1 MKSLITQR
9 ASALEIPEPP
19 NSTTL
24 IFLSFIFQELTLHLV
39 VGGRFYSRGLMDRDN
54 SAAEHNWQ
62 TQMQFFNDL
71 QKMLVKLTF
80 IRLYSPFDS
89 QLR

>member
-1 MKSLITQR
+1 
-9 ASALEIPEPP
+9 
-19 NSTTL
+19 
-24 IFLSFIFQELTLHLV
+24 
-39 VGGRFYSRGLMDRDN
+39 MDRDN

-89 QLR
+89 QLRWFPARMHSVARCIRN

>member
-1 MKSLITQR
+1 MKSSITRR
-9 ASALEIPEPP
+9 ASSLEIPEPP

-24 IFLSFIFQELTLHLV
+24 IFLSFIFQELTLPLV
-39 VGGRFYSRGLMDRDN
+39 LGGRFYSKGLVDRDT

-62 TQMQFFNDL
+62 SQMQFFNDL

-89 QLR
+89 QLC